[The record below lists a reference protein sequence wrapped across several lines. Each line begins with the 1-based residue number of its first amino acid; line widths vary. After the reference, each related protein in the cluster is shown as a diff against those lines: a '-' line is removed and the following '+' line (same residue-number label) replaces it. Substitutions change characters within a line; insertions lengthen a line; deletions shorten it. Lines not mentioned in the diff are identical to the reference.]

1 MKKDTLTLLTL
12 SAGLMIVALEIRQA
26 GRDVVGREE
35 TRSRQ
40 QAMDLQDF
48 CDTFD
53 AVFAGTNAAA
63 QGARWTASQL
73 IFEELRRRIAGDT
86 QTDSPT
92 R

>member
-1 MKKDTLTLLTL
+1 MKKDTLTLLAL

-26 GRDVVGREE
+26 SRDVVGREE

-40 QAMDLQDF
+40 QAAELQDF
-48 CDTFD
+48 CDTID
-53 AVFAGTNAAA
+53 AVFAGTNEEA

-73 IFEELRRRIAGDT
+73 KFVELRWRMASDL
-86 QTDSPT
+86 QTNAVT